1 MKRSQETPEG
11 DVQGSYEPENAVI
24 FGDFAVGQGS
34 SCGLVSPV
42 FGKNAEE
49 DGFDPRRKKGPW
61 VGGRIEIIPVVNRV
75 QEASQPRL
83 GVVNSKLA
91 EARHD
96 DGGVGHRDKEF
107 AQACCKPG
115 GSNFLAEIDGEEE
128 LLSLARQ
135 PLVL

>member
-1 MKRSQETPEG
+1 MRSFSETS
-11 DVQGSYEPENAVI
+11 QSAK
-24 FGDFAVGQGS
+24 AALT
-34 SCGLVSPV
+34 CGLVSPV

-75 QEASQPRL
+75 QEAAQPRF

-107 AQACCKPG
+107 AQACCKPV
-115 GSNFLAEIDGEEE
+115 GSKIVLRFDGEEE
-128 LLSLARQ
+128 LLPLARK
-135 PLVL
+135 PVVL